1 MTSKQIFPKIKID
14 FHAVEYRLPT
24 VPLIKR
30 FLNGNPRQLKRFLN
44 TLYVRQELAEVAGF
58 TDIRPEVLTKLMVL
72 EYNTLYNSRFEELY
86 KLQNAN
92 GGVLPLDDVEQ
103 EAKLKMV
110 FKIHNGKTTG
120 RQII

>member
-1 MTSKQIFPKIKID
+1 
-14 FHAVEYRLPT
+14 
-24 VPLIKR
+24 
-30 FLNGNPRQLKRFLN
+30 
-44 TLYVRQELAEVAGF
+44 
-58 TDIRPEVLTKLMVL
+58 MVL

-92 GGVLPLDDVEQ
+92 RGVLPLDDVEQ
-103 EAKLKMV
+103 KQKLKMV